1 MAQQY
6 ANLWLKEFYTSPNHM
21 QYRRLIIPGT
31 SYFFTVVLQDRR
43 SDLLI
48 RKTNELRQAVKQVI
62 ERYPFIIDGIVV
74 LPDHLHIM
82 MTLPA
87 HDANYSQRL
96 GFIKSSFSR
105 QIESLEPISASRQ
118 NKRERGIWQR
128 RFWENAIR
136 DELDYSRHMDYIHYN
151 PVKHGYVK
159 SPSEWRYSSIH
170 RYINLGILPRDWAY
184 HDESIDQ
191 LFGE

>member
-1 MAQQY
+1 
-6 ANLWLKEFYTSPNHM
+6 M

-48 RKTNELRQAVKQVI
+48 RKINELRQAIKQVI
-62 ERYPFIIDGIVV
+62 EHYPFIIDGIVV

-82 MTLPA
+82 MTLPPD
-87 HDANYSQRL
+87 DANYPQRL

-105 QIESLEPISASRQ
+105 QVESLEPISASRHS
-118 NKRERGIWQR
+118 KRERGIWQR
-128 RFWENAIR
+128 RFWEHAIR
-136 DELDYSRHMDYIHYN
+136 DELDYSRHLDYIHYN

-159 SPSEWRYSSIH
+159 SPAEWQYSSIH
-170 RYINLGILPRDWAY
+170 RYINSGILPRDWAY
-184 HDESIDQ
+184 HDESTVQ
-191 LFGE
+191 PFGE